1 MSAPISVA
9 MTVASDRLPI
19 GMRAEAGA
27 DSVDMQAGAFIGPP
41 GPQGDPG
48 VSPAISVEDIPGGHR
63 ITITDASGPHS
74 FDVMDG
80 AAGAPGKD
88 GQDGAPGRDG
98 QDGAPGRDG
107 QDGAPG
113 KDGQDGAPGRDGQDG
128 APGRDGQDGAP
139 GRDGQDGFSPSVSV
153 AVITGG
159 HTVSVTDAQGT
170 ETFSVM
176 DGQDGSPGETGPAG
190 PGVASGGA
198 AGNVLKK
205 KSATDFD
212 TEWDPT
218 WMFIAAYGKS
228 TYAEVLAAYQ
238 ANRIIYCR
246 ASSNSNPATGNQL
259 RMAFLAYVNNETTPT
274 EFEFQYYRSVATHSD
289 SQQGDQIYVYKLK
302 QSSGWEVTTREAYT
316 KIVAGT
322 GLSSSY
328 SGGKLTLS
336 LA

>member
-80 AAGAPGKD
+80 AA
-88 GQDGAPGRDG
+88 
-98 QDGAPGRDG
+98 
-107 QDGAPG
+107 GAPG